1 MLLRAGLLYSELYI
15 SVYIKCVCWRQRGQ
29 SCQADSSAR
38 FLRATHI
45 LRALLDMKSITI
57 VSCWNKSIHSVPS
70 VLYSVSQ
77 LYRIMYISNTR
88 NTKAW
93 SVLNRNSGCRHLQC
107 QSVCLPDVNSWKR
120 ERFWRSGGTDV
131 FSLEEYQLNLHWF
144 TAAYDQS
151 SLPTIYTESSHGFYK
166 SALITAQK
174 LLLHINGSPEKKYW
188 FIHST
193 TILSWP
199 K

>member
-29 SCQADSSAR
+29 SSQADSSAR

-77 LYRIMYISNTR
+77 LYRIMYISNTQ
-88 NTKAW
+88 NTKSLKCVESQLRLQA
-93 SVLNRNSGCRHLQC
+93 SAVPVSLFTRCQFVEKRAVL
-107 QSVCLPDVNSWKR
+107 
-120 ERFWRSGGTDV
+120 EEWRYWRV
-131 FSLEEYQLNLHWF
+131 FSWGIP
-144 TAAYDQS
+144 AQS
-151 SLPTIYTESSHGFYK
+151 SLIYCCLWPIF
-166 SALITAQK
+166 SAYNIYWIQSR
-174 LLLHINGSPEKKYW
+174 LL
-188 FIHST
+188 
-193 TILSWP
+193 
-199 K
+199 